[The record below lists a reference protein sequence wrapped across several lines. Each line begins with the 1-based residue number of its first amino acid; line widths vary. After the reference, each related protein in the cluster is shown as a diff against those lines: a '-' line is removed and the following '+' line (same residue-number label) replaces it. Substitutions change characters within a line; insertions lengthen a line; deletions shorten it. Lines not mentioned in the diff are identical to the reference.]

1 MVTKILRKLPQA
13 LIVFLALSLAACAS
27 KSPSDMTP
35 QAQVSAEHI
44 WQKYSQSGQVN
55 LASFRNTLSL
65 RYGEE
70 GKTTRVSALLWGNN
84 AREIRLD
91 ANAGVGI
98 TVAKIYEGPST
109 FMVYAPQE
117 NTAYYHEGKQKPLF
131 SVGVPMPLGLSHLTR
146 LLEGQYS
153 QVLGQKHAGTIT
165 LPTPDNN
172 LLAKD
177 IPEGAMQYTLSEGP
191 FAGTLVLNTDGHPLY
206 WREAALGA
214 QGWSILFAYKENSS
228 KPYRLRIRHG
238 ETGKQAILLIKERSL
253 QESPFTDVQMRLTL
267 PENVRV
273 LPLEELQD
281 A

>member
-1 MVTKILRKLPQA
+1 MVTKILRNTFP
-13 LIVFLALSLAACAS
+13 IVIAVLTLSLAACAP
-27 KSPSDMTP
+27 KSPSGMSP
-35 QAQVSAEHI
+35 EAQVSAEHI
-44 WQKYSQSGQVN
+44 WQKYNQSGEAS
-55 LASFRNTLSL
+55 LGSFRNSLSL

-70 GKTTRVSALLWGNN
+70 GKTQRVNALLWGNN

-153 QVLGQKHAGTIT
+153 QVLGQKHIGTV
-165 LPTPDNN
+165 TPPSADAS

-177 IPEGAMQYTLSEGP
+177 IPKGAMQYTLSEGP
-191 FAGTLVLNTDGHPLY
+191 FQGTLVLNTDGLPLY
-206 WREAALGA
+206 WREAVANS
-214 QGWSILFAYKENSS
+214 QGWSILFSYRDGDT

-238 ETGKQAILLIKERSL
+238 ATGKQALLLVKERSL
-253 QESPFTDVQMRLTL
+253 QDTPFTDVQMRLTL
-267 PENVRV
+267 PEDVRV
-273 LPLEELQD
+273 LPLEELHNT
-281 A
+281 